1 MQWKPGL
8 FFMKKKYKMKAS
20 KNKVQSLIK
29 SMKHGPYNVFTNEL
43 EKYHM
48 AVILQKN

>member
-8 FFMKKKYKMKAS
+8 FFMKKYKMKAS

-29 SMKHGPYNVFTNEL
+29 SMNHGPYNVFTNEL